1 VEFPNQVKGERAP
14 GLKSRRLSGGG
25 RLERKGPD
33 NKSTAFPPIIL
44 TLKDPVSKKKQNKT
58 KQKTR

>member
-1 VEFPNQVKGERAP
+1 LP
-14 GLKSRRLSGGG
+14 GGG

-33 NKSTAFPPIIL
+33 NKSTAFPPILL